1 MKESVFSVR
10 EKKTQ
15 PWFSYSQI
23 AHKYQPCFITDPL
36 ITIFDDFGFMKTRL
50 L

>member
-1 MKESVFSVR
+1 MKESVFSVK
-10 EKKTQ
+10 EKTTQ

-23 AHKYQPCFITDPL
+23 AHKYQPYFITDPL
-36 ITIFDDFGFMKTRL
+36 NIIFDDFGFMKTRL